1 MHVMA
6 ISRLKI
12 SDVGAF
18 SSVVANP
25 FAKQPQFY
33 YSVIKWIHDD
43 DDDDDDDDV
52 DGRASCPR
60 MSVDTLGTN

>member
-18 SSVVANP
+18 SAVVANP

-33 YSVIKWIHDD
+33 YSVIKWIQ
-43 DDDDDDDDV
+43 DDDDDV
-52 DGRASCPR
+52 DSRASCPR